1 MEHDGEL
8 ASKSTPNVIAIAKL
22 MLVGGKAPILY
33 FCASTSSQCKI
44 VSIFAV
50 IGTPR
55 GGSQLTSRLELQ
67 EGGELLSTH
76 RDTFRG
82 EALASAIDPPE
93 SVRRQRQRI
102 TCIPQGNNNGYANFQ
117 ML

>member
-1 MEHDGEL
+1 M
-8 ASKSTPNVIAIAKL
+8 
-22 MLVGGKAPILY
+22 
-33 FCASTSSQCKI
+33 
-44 VSIFAV
+44 SIFAV

-55 GGSQLTSRLELQ
+55 GGGSQLASRLELQ

-102 TCIPQGNNNGYANFQ
+102 TCIPQGNNGYANFQ
-117 ML
+117 MLQVIIQDCAENIFLKGGREFHAKNFVVLCSKIWGGGGGGDSI